1 MNGLS
6 TQTSL
11 STLILLGLFLYK
23 LDCKKMWNQQRTG
36 CKTIQKTEKNKI
48 KDQPKGFIL
57 QNKYEWFISDFKPP
71 FQIAVPQW
79 MAIVTVSQ
87 K

>member
-1 MNGLS
+1 MNGLP

-11 STLILLGLFLYK
+11 STLILLWSFLYK
-23 LDCKKMWNQQRTG
+23 PDYRKMWNHQKTG

-57 QNKYEWFISDFKPP
+57 QNLYGQFF
-71 FQIAVPQW
+71 FHGF
-79 MAIVTVSQ
+79 
-87 K
+87 